1 MVGRERRG
9 GRQRRAGR
17 AVTYTPVQPAAT
29 LGDPATVLADSERA
43 MPPRPSPDPASTAGT
58 RSAAVVAGCRAAEGF
73 QGTSPSTN
81 SIALLI
87 RCSGWLVKED
97 VDAVLADGEMDPLYS
112 EPDLDIAG

>member
-1 MVGRERRG
+1 
-9 GRQRRAGR
+9 
-17 AVTYTPVQPAAT
+17 
-29 LGDPATVLADSERA
+29 